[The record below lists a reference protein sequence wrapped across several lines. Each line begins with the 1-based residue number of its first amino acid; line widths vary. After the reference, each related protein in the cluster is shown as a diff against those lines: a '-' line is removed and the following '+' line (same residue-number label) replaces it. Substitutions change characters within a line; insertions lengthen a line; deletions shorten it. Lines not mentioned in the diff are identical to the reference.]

1 VYCRGGVKTVGID
14 RARRRRRPCHTGI
27 GSSADGGGE
36 LLLIIREQRYAG
48 RRYTDLDSAT
58 GDDGRAEIAGCSLVS
73 GIRDRDRE
81 VEDTGGGR
89 HASKI
94 PVRIHRDSW
103 GRSAG
108 GNAPAV
114 RRGSAGRGEDF
125 AISGP

>member
-27 GSSADGGGE
+27 GCSADGGGE

-58 GDDGRAEIAGCSLVS
+58 GNDGRAEIAGCSLVG

-81 VEDTGGGR
+81 AECTGRGR
-89 HASKI
+89 HAGKI
-94 PVRIHRDSW
+94 SVRIHRDSW
-103 GRSAG
+103 RRSSFG
-108 GNAPAV
+108 
-114 RRGSAGRGEDF
+114 
-125 AISGP
+125 